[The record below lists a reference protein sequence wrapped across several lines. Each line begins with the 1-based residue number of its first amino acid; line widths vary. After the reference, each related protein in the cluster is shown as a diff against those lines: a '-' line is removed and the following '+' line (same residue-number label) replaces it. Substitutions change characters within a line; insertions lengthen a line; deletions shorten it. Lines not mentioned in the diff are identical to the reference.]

1 MIGGCKGSTGP
12 ASLNPKT
19 GKPYGLSFPVIT
31 IADMVEARRHL
42 IDVLGIDRLLC
53 VAGGSMGGMRDIRF
67 LVLSFSSDWLYPP
80 TQSKDIVRQLKK
92 SHADV
97 AYCDLKSNY
106 GHDAFILET
115 EGQTQLIRNILSSND
130 DSY

>member
-1 MIGGCKGSTGP
+1 
-12 ASLNPKT
+12 
-19 GKPYGLSFPVIT
+19 
-31 IADMVEARRHL
+31 
-42 IDVLGIDRLLC
+42 
-53 VAGGSMGGMRDIRF
+53 
-67 LVLSFSSDWLYPP
+67 
-80 TQSKDIVRQLKK
+80 
-92 SHADV
+92 V